1 MNIYKVIQL
10 EQVLVVFLL
19 LFFILHKEAKKQ

>member
-10 EQVLVVFLL
+10 EQVVVFLL